1 MMQDKIRRENM
12 KEKERLIIE
21 MAMKLFANKGVN
33 ATSVQEIVTAC
44 GISKG
49 AFYLYF
55 KSKDELLLA
64 ILRYYYDKIQKKMMA
79 IDGESLLPREKF
91 EKKLYCQFNDV
102 QKHKEFIIMHARENA
117 IPFNKEVEAFMMKM
131 KLESHAFYRNS
142 LLSIYGEKVIPYLL
156 DLVIMVEGI
165 CGGYLELII
174 LNTIEINL
182 SHVSTFIL
190 KRIDDLVE
198 GLVNSSDVPVLH
210 EEKLGKLFCSSEL
223 IKEQAKE
230 HFLQEI
236 ITFKRTLADQLEN
249 DELLVTL
256 DVLEAEMRL
265 PNPRIPV
272 IQGMLAN
279 LKSYDDLKDFRL
291 RLAGYYHIK
300 VT

>member
-1 MMQDKIRRENM
+1 M

-21 MAMKLFANKGVN
+21 MAMRLFATKGVN

-64 ILRYYYDKIQKKMMA
+64 TLRYYYDKIQKKMLD
-79 IDGESLLPREKF
+79 IEKESLLPREKF
-91 EKKLYCQFNDV
+91 EKQLYCQFTDV

-117 IPFNKEVEAFMMKM
+117 IPFNKEVEEFMMRM

-165 CGGYLELII
+165 CRGYLELII
-174 LNTIEINL
+174 LNAPGIDL
-182 SHVSTFIL
+182 SYVSAFIL
-190 KRIDDLVE
+190 KRIDNLVE
-198 GLVNSSDVPVLH
+198 GLLESSEEPVLH
-210 EEKLGKLFCSSEL
+210 EERLGEFLCSSEL
-223 IKEQAKE
+223 IKGQVKE
-230 HFLQEI
+230 HFLSEI
-236 ITFKRTLADQLEN
+236 IVFKRTLADQLEN

-265 PNPRIPV
+265 QNPRIPV
-272 IQGMLAN
+272 IRGMLAN
-279 LKSYDDLKDFRL
+279 LAVYPSLNEFRL
-291 RLAGYYHIK
+291 RLTAYYNIK
-300 VT
+300 NPCI

>member
-1 MMQDKIRRENM
+1 MKLGEKKM

-33 ATSVQEIVTAC
+33 TTSVQEIVTAC
-44 GISKG
+44 GMSKG

-64 ILRYYYDKIQKKMMA
+64 TLRYYYDKIQKKMM
-79 IDGESLLPREKF
+79 DLDKESLLPREKF
-91 EKKLYCQFNDV
+91 EKQLYCQFNDI

-117 IPFNKEVEAFMMKM
+117 IPFNKEVEAFMMRM

-165 CGGYLELII
+165 CRGYLELII
-174 LNTIEINL
+174 LNATEIDL
-182 SHVSTFIL
+182 SHVSAFIL
-190 KRIDDLVE
+190 KRMDDLVA
-198 GLVNSSDVPVLH
+198 GLLKSKDRPVLH
-210 EEKLGKLFCSSEL
+210 EEKLGEFFCSSEL

-236 ITFKRTLADQLEN
+236 IVFKRTLANQLEN

-279 LKSYDDLKDFRL
+279 LKSYDDFKDFRL

-300 VT
+300 II

>member
-1 MMQDKIRRENM
+1 M

-21 MAMKLFANKGVN
+21 MAMKLFATKGVN

-64 ILRYYYDKIQKKMMA
+64 TLRYYYDKIHNKMMA

-91 EKKLYCQFNDV
+91 EKQLHCQFNDV

-117 IPFNKEVEAFMMKM
+117 IPFNKEVEAFMMRV

-142 LLSIYGEKVIPYLL
+142 LLSIYGEQVTPYLL

-165 CGGYLELII
+165 CRGYLELIV
-174 LNTIEINL
+174 LNATEIDL
-182 SHVSTFIL
+182 FHVSSFIL
-190 KRIDDLVE
+190 KRMDNLVTGLID
-198 GLVNSSDVPVLH
+198 SSDAPVLN
-210 EEKLGKLFCSSEL
+210 EEKLEQFFCNSEL

-236 ITFKRTLADQLEN
+236 IMFKRTLADQLEN

-279 LKSYDDLKDFRL
+279 LKSYANFKDFRL

-300 VT
+300 IT

>member
-1 MMQDKIRRENM
+1 M

-21 MAMKLFANKGVN
+21 MAMKLFATKGMS

-64 ILRYYYDKIQKKMMA
+64 TLRYYYEKIHKKMMA
-79 IDGESLLPREKF
+79 IDEESLLPREKF
-91 EKKLYCQFNDV
+91 KKQLYCQFNDV
-102 QKHKEFIIMHARENA
+102 QKHKEFLIIYARENA
-117 IPFNKEVEAFMMKM
+117 IPFNKEVEALMVKM
-131 KLESHAFYRNS
+131 KLESHAFYRNN
-142 LLSIYGEKVIPYLL
+142 LLSIYGQKVIPYIL
-156 DLVIMVEGI
+156 DLVVMVELI
-165 CGGYLELII
+165 CRGYLELII
-174 LNTIEINL
+174 LHAIEIDL
-182 SHVSTFIL
+182 AHVSTFIL
-190 KRIDDLVE
+190 KRMDDLVE
-198 GLVNSSDVPVLH
+198 GLVHSEDMPVLQ
-210 EEKLGKLFCSSEL
+210 EEKMNQLFGSSEI

-236 ITFKRTLADQLEN
+236 VTFKRTLADQLEN

-279 LKSYDDLKDFRL
+279 LRAYADLKDFQL
-291 RLAGYYHIK
+291 RLAGYYNIK
-300 VT
+300 IT

>member
-1 MMQDKIRRENM
+1 M

-21 MAMKLFANKGVN
+21 SAMKLFATKGVS

-64 ILRYYYDKIQKKMMA
+64 TLRYYYDKIQKKMLD
-79 IDGESLLPREKF
+79 IEKESLLPREKF
-91 EKKLYCQFNDV
+91 EKQLYCQFSDV

-117 IPFNKEVEAFMMKM
+117 IPFNKEVEEFMMRM
-131 KLESHAFYRNS
+131 KLESHAFYRNN

-156 DLVIMVEGI
+156 DLIIIVEGI
-165 CGGYLELII
+165 CRSYLELII
-174 LNTIEINL
+174 LNTLEIDL
-182 SHVSTFIL
+182 SRVSTFVL
-190 KRIDDLVE
+190 NRVDHLVT
-198 GLVNSSDVPVLH
+198 GLLESDEKPILH
-210 EEKLGKLFCSSEL
+210 EDKLGEFLCSSEL

-230 HFLQEI
+230 HFLKEI
-236 ITFKRTLADQLEN
+236 ITFKRALADQLEN

-265 PNPRIPV
+265 PNPRTPV
-272 IQGMLAN
+272 IRGMLAN
-279 LKSYDDLKDFRL
+279 LNSYDELTDFRL
-291 RLAGYYHIK
+291 RLNEYYNVRK
-300 VT
+300 

>member
-1 MMQDKIRRENM
+1 M

-21 MAMKLFANKGVN
+21 MAIKLFATKGMN

-64 ILRYYYDKIQKKMMA
+64 TIRYYYDKIYNKTMA
-79 IDGESLLPREKF
+79 IDEESLLPREKF
-91 EKKLYCQFNDV
+91 EKQLYCQFNDV
-102 QKHKEFIIMHARENA
+102 QEHKEFLIILARENA
-117 IPFNKEVEAFMMKM
+117 IPFNKEVEAFMVKM

-142 LLSIYGEKVIPYLL
+142 LLSIYGEKVIPYVL
-156 DLVIMVEGI
+156 DLVFMVEGI
-165 CGGYLELII
+165 CRSYLELII
-174 LNTIEINL
+174 FNLAEIDIP
-182 SHVSTFIL
+182 HVSTFIL
-190 KRIDDLVE
+190 KRMDDLVE
-198 GLVNSSDVPVLH
+198 GLVHSEDMPVLK
-210 EEKLGKLFCSSEL
+210 EEQMNQLFGSSEL

-256 DVLEAEMRL
+256 DVLESEMKL
-265 PNPRIPV
+265 SNPRIPV

-279 LKSYDDLKDFRL
+279 LKSYDDLRDFRL

-300 VT
+300 VR

>member
-1 MMQDKIRRENM
+1 M

-21 MAMKLFANKGVN
+21 MAMKLFATKGVN

-64 ILRYYYDKIQKKMMA
+64 TLRYYYDKIHNKMMT

-91 EKKLYCQFNDV
+91 EKQLHCQFNDV

-117 IPFNKEVEAFMMKM
+117 IPFNKEVEAFMMRV

-142 LLSIYGEKVIPYLL
+142 LLSIYGEQVTPYLL

-165 CGGYLELII
+165 CRGYLELIV
-174 LNTIEINL
+174 LNATEIDL
-182 SHVSTFIL
+182 FYVSSFIL
-190 KRIDDLVE
+190 KRMDNLVTGLID
-198 GLVNSSDVPVLH
+198 SSDAPVLN
-210 EEKLGKLFCSSEL
+210 EEKLEQFFCNSEL

-236 ITFKRTLADQLEN
+236 IMFKRTLADQLEN

-279 LKSYDDLKDFRL
+279 LKSYANFKDFRL

-300 VT
+300 IT

>member
-1 MMQDKIRRENM
+1 M

-21 MAMKLFANKGVN
+21 SAMKLFATKGVN

-64 ILRYYYDKIQKKMMA
+64 ILRYYYDKIQKKMLD
-79 IDGESLLPREKF
+79 IDRESLLPREKF
-91 EKKLYCQFNDV
+91 EKQLCYQFTDV

-117 IPFNKEVEAFMMKM
+117 IPFNKEVEEFMMRM

-156 DLVIMVEGI
+156 DLVIMVEGT
-165 CGGYLELII
+165 CRGYLEVII
-174 LNTIEINL
+174 LNAPEIDL
-182 SHVSTFIL
+182 SYVSAFIL
-190 KRIDDLVE
+190 KRIDSLVE
-198 GLVNSSDVPVLH
+198 GLLESSEEPVLH
-210 EEKLGKLFCSSEL
+210 EERLGEFLCSSGL
-223 IKEQAKE
+223 IKEQVKE
-230 HFLQEI
+230 HFLSEI
-236 ITFKRTLADQLEN
+236 IIFKRTLADQLEN

-265 PNPRIPV
+265 QNPRIPV
-272 IQGMLAN
+272 IRGMLAN
-279 LKSYDDLKDFRL
+279 LAVYPDLNEFRL
-291 RLAGYYHIK
+291 RLMAYYKIK
-300 VT
+300 IT

>member
-1 MMQDKIRRENM
+1 M

-21 MAMKLFANKGVN
+21 SAMKLFATKGVN

-64 ILRYYYDKIQKKMMA
+64 TLRYYYDKIQKKMLD
-79 IDGESLLPREKF
+79 IDRESLLPREKF
-91 EKKLYCQFNDV
+91 EKQLCYQFTDV

-117 IPFNKEVEAFMMKM
+117 IPFNKEVEEFMMRM

-156 DLVIMVEGI
+156 DLVIMVEGT
-165 CGGYLELII
+165 CRGYLEVII
-174 LNTIEINL
+174 LNAPEIDL
-182 SHVSTFIL
+182 SYVSAFIL
-190 KRIDDLVE
+190 KRIDSLVE
-198 GLVNSSDVPVLH
+198 GLLESSEEPVLH
-210 EEKLGKLFCSSEL
+210 EERLGEFLCSSGL
-223 IKEQAKE
+223 IKEQVKE
-230 HFLQEI
+230 HFLSEI
-236 ITFKRTLADQLEN
+236 IIFKRTLADQLEN

-265 PNPRIPV
+265 QNQRIPV
-272 IQGMLAN
+272 IRGMLAN
-279 LKSYDDLKDFRL
+279 LAVYPDLNEFRL
-291 RLAGYYHIK
+291 RLMAYYKIK
-300 VT
+300 IT

>member
-1 MMQDKIRRENM
+1 M

-21 MAMKLFANKGVN
+21 MAMKLFATKGVN

-64 ILRYYYDKIQKKMMA
+64 TLQYYYDKIYKKMMA
-79 IDGESLLPREKF
+79 IDEESLLPREKF
-91 EKKLYCQFNDV
+91 KKQLYCQFNDV
-102 QKHKEFIIMHARENA
+102 QKDKEFLIIYARENA
-117 IPFNKEVEAFMMKM
+117 IPFNKEVEAFMVKM

-142 LLSIYGEKVIPYLL
+142 LLSIYGEKVIPYIL
-156 DLVIMVEGI
+156 DLVVMVEGI
-165 CGGYLELII
+165 CRSYLELII
-174 LNTIEINL
+174 FNAAEIDIP
-182 SHVSTFIL
+182 HVSTFIL

-198 GLVNSSDVPVLH
+198 GLVHSEDMPVLQ
-210 EEKLGKLFCSSEL
+210 EEQMNRLFGSSEL

-236 ITFKRTLADQLEN
+236 VTFKRTLADQLEN

-279 LKSYDDLKDFRL
+279 LRAYADLKDFQL
-291 RLAGYYHIK
+291 RLAGYYNIK
-300 VT
+300 IT

>member
-1 MMQDKIRRENM
+1 M

-21 MAMKLFANKGVN
+21 MAMKLFATKGVN

-64 ILRYYYDKIQKKMMA
+64 TLRYYYDKIHKKMM
-79 IDGESLLPREKF
+79 DLDKESLVPREKF
-91 EKKLYCQFNDV
+91 EKQLYCQFSDV
-102 QKHKEFIIMHARENA
+102 QEHKEFIIMHARESA
-117 IPFNKEVEAFMMKM
+117 IPFNKEVEAFMMRM

-142 LLSIYGEKVIPYLL
+142 LLSIYGEQVIPYLL

-165 CGGYLELII
+165 CRGYLELII
-174 LNTIEINL
+174 LNAAEIDL
-182 SHVSTFIL
+182 FHVSSFIV
-190 KRIDDLVE
+190 KRMDNIVA
-198 GLVNSSDVPVLH
+198 GLVQSKDMPVLH
-210 EEKLGKLFCSSEL
+210 EEKLRQFFCSSEL

-236 ITFKRTLADQLEN
+236 VTFKRTLADQLEN

-265 PNPRIPV
+265 LNPRIPV

-279 LKSYDDLKDFRL
+279 LKSYAKLKDFRL

-300 VT
+300 VF

>member
-1 MMQDKIRRENM
+1 M

-21 MAMKLFANKGVN
+21 MAMKLFATKGVN

-64 ILRYYYDKIQKKMMA
+64 TLKYYYDKIHKKMM
-79 IDGESLLPREKF
+79 DLDNESLLPREKF
-91 EKKLYCQFNDV
+91 EKQLYCQFSDV

-117 IPFNKEVEAFMMKM
+117 IPFNKEVEAFMMRM

-142 LLSIYGEKVIPYLL
+142 LLSIYGDKITPYLL
-156 DLVIMVEGI
+156 DLVIIVEGI
-165 CGGYLELII
+165 CRGYLELII
-174 LNTIEINL
+174 LNATEIDL
-182 SHVSTFIL
+182 PHVSTFIL
-190 KRIDDLVE
+190 KRIDDLVA
-198 GLVNSSDVPVLH
+198 GLLNSSDIPVLH
-210 EEKLGKLFCSSEL
+210 EEKLGQFFCSSDL

-236 ITFKRTLADQLEN
+236 IMLKRTLADQLEN

-256 DVLEAEMRL
+256 DVLEAEIRV

-279 LKSYDDLKDFRL
+279 LNAYPDLNDFKL
-291 RLAGYYHIK
+291 RLKGYYNIR
-300 VT
+300 

>member
-117 IPFNKEVEAFMMKM
+117 IPFNKEVEVFMMKM

>member
-1 MMQDKIRRENM
+1 M

-21 MAMKLFANKGVN
+21 SAIKLFATKGVN

-64 ILRYYYDKIQKKMMA
+64 ILRYYYDKIQKKMLD
-79 IDGESLLPREKF
+79 IDRESLLPREKF
-91 EKKLYCQFNDV
+91 EKQLCYQFTDV

-117 IPFNKEVEAFMMKM
+117 IPFNKEVEEFMMRM

-165 CGGYLELII
+165 CRGYLELII
-174 LNTIEINL
+174 LNAPEIDL
-182 SHVSTFIL
+182 SYVSAFIL
-190 KRIDDLVE
+190 KRIDNLVG
-198 GLVNSSDVPVLH
+198 GLLKSSEEPVLH
-210 EEKLGKLFCSSEL
+210 EERLGEFLCSSKL
-223 IKEQAKE
+223 IKEQVKE
-230 HFLQEI
+230 HFLSEI
-236 ITFKRTLADQLEN
+236 IVFKRTLADQLEN

-272 IQGMLAN
+272 IRGMLAN
-279 LKSYDDLKDFRL
+279 LAVYPGLNEFRL
-291 RLAGYYHIK
+291 RLMAYYKIK
-300 VT
+300 IT